1 MSTLTIEA
9 PEASEVETP
18 IQTPYQSTAL
28 TLEDQMVRQQAHEVT
43 RTRFERV
50 VFASRFALIARQV
63 RKGTLAPQDTLHAVQ
78 RLVAA
83 SVT

>member
-1 MSTLTIEA
+1 
-9 PEASEVETP
+9 
-18 IQTPYQSTAL
+18 
-28 TLEDQMVRQQAHEVT
+28 MVRQQAHEVT

-63 RKGTLAPQDTLHAVQ
+63 RKGTLGPQDTLHAVQ